1 MFDPSRF
8 VDELR
13 ASLADPTRN
22 ATREIVARAVSDP
35 RSIVHQLG
43 EPDEAGIRILHRAR
57 DLTVINAIWAPNQ
70 FAPPHEHRLCAVIG
84 MYIGREDNVFWRRIP
99 DRKAFQIEITGGRAL
114 SAGDVEILGRD
125 IIHSVINPIAGL
137 SAALHVYDGDFF
149 AVTRSMWDS
158 ASLVETPYDLEK
170 VFTAPIEGR

>member
-8 VDELR
+8 VDDLR

-22 ATREIVARAVSDP
+22 ATMEIVAEAVSDP
-35 RSIVHQLG
+35 RSIFRQLG
-43 EPDEAGIRILHRAR
+43 EPDKAGIRILHRAR

-70 FAPPHEHRLCAVIG
+70 FALPHEHRLCAVIG
-84 MYIGREDNVFWRRIP
+84 MYAGREDNVFWRRVP
-99 DRKAFQIEITGGRAL
+99 GRKTFQIEITGGRAL
-114 SAGDVEILGRD
+114 SAGDVEILDHD

-149 AVTRSMWDS
+149 AVTRSMWNS
-158 ASLVETPYDLEK
+158 ESLVEAPYDLDT
-170 VFTAPIEGR
+170 VFTAPIERC